1 MEISSVQSRRGVRWS
16 ARGLVRARI
25 EAHDHATT
33 VTSCAEGRKPVVPAL
48 GRIKPFEMP
57 RRNLMAA
64 RERRTLRML
73 RFAVSLLACALA
85 TGAAAQYPDRPIRLI
100 VPQAAGSATDTVARI
115 LGAELAKELGQQ
127 IVVDNRPGGAL
138 TIGLDLTAKA
148 EPDGY
153 TICMGPI
160 GALAITRHMVAKLP
174 YDIER
179 DLQPVALATRG
190 HLLLAVSPTLPFN
203 SVAELIAFAKENP
216 GKLLNA
222 SSSNGSPGHVGGELF
237 KFMSGT
243 NIVHVPYRGGAAAIN
258 DLIAGRVHLMFES
271 LNSIAPHAR
280 SGAVRALAVSGTRRS
295 PGFPDLPTVA
305 EAGVPGYAA
314 PTWSGVIAPAA
325 VPRPIIDKLNAAINK
340 AIQSS
345 TFRDRFAVIGD
356 EPAGGTPEE
365 FAELIRADSAKWGEV
380 IRRSGARLD

>member
-1 MEISSVQSRRGVRWS
+1 M
-16 ARGLVRARI
+16 RA
-25 EAHDHATT
+25 
-33 VTSCAEGRKPVVPAL
+33 
-48 GRIKPFEMP
+48 
-57 RRNLMAA
+57 
-64 RERRTLRML
+64 LRL
-73 RFAVSLLACALA
+73 ILLLLACAFA

-127 IVVDNRPGGAL
+127 VVIDNRPGGAL

-148 EPDGY
+148 DPDGY

-179 DLQPVALATRG
+179 DFQPIALATRG
-190 HLLLAVSPTLPFN
+190 HLLLAVSPAVPFK
-203 SVAELIAFAKENP
+203 SVAELIAYAKANP

-237 KFMSGT
+237 KFMTGT
-243 NIVHVPYRGGAAAIN
+243 QIVHVPYKGGAPAIQ
-258 DLIAGRVHLMFES
+258 DLIAGRVQLMFES

-280 SGAVRALAVSGTRRS
+280 SGAVRALAVSGERRS
-295 PGFPDLPTVA
+295 PGFPDLPTIA

-314 PTWSGVIAPAA
+314 PTWSGVIAPAG
-325 VPRPIIDKLNAAINK
+325 VPRPIIEKLNAAINT
-340 AIQSS
+340 AIQSP
-345 TFRDRFAVIGD
+345 TFRERFAAIGD

-380 IRRSGARLD
+380 VRRSGARLD